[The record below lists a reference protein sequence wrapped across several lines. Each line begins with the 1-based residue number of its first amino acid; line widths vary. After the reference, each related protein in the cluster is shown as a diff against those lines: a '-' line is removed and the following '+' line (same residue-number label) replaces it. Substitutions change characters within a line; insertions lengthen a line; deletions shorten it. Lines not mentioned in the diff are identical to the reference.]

1 MNKNKKGNFLSFI
14 FPYLLIIGCIV
25 GIMTMGGLFD
35 QPAQGSIN
43 STNVLYVW
51 DDIDSKPTEVC

>member
-43 STNVLYVW
+43 STNVL
-51 DDIDSKPTEVC
+51 